1 MTKIRAKI
9 SGVHGYLPPYILT
22 NQELETM
29 VDTTDTWILTRTGI
43 RERHI
48 LKDPLLATSDMA
60 VQAVAGL
67 LEKTRTSPGE
77 VDLLICSTVTPDMV
91 FPASANIICDK
102 AGIKNAFGFDVNAAC
117 SGFLFALVTG
127 TKYVESGTH
136 KKVIVVG
143 SDKMSA
149 ITDYTNRETCV
160 LFGDAAAAVLLEP
173 STDDTGIRDAVLRS
187 DGAGRHSLYMKAGGS
202 LNPSSH
208 ETVDAK
214 EHFVYQEGQAVFK
227 FAVTKMAD
235 VTAEI
240 MARNRLTSKDVAWL
254 VPHQAN
260 LRIIDATA
268 RLMGIGK
275 EQVMVNID
283 RYGNT
288 TDATIPLCLWDWESQ
303 LRKGDNLIL
312 ASVGGGFTWG
322 AVWVKWAY

>member
-1 MTKIRAKI
+1 
-9 SGVHGYLPPYILT
+9 
-22 NQELETM
+22 M

-268 RLMGIGK
+268 RRMGIGK

>member
-268 RLMGIGK
+268 RRMGIGK